1 MNDER
6 TTKMVIRP
14 ENPEDYSAVE
24 QVHRLAFGQDN
35 EARLVAALREG
46 RGFDPAL
53 SLVAVRADQVVGHIL
68 FSPIHIESD
77 RARIPALAL
86 APMAVLPALQ
96 GQGIGTELV
105 REGVEVCR
113 GLGHDLVVVVGH
125 PEFYPRFGFVPAAR
139 YGIRAPFEVPEEAFM
154 VLVLAGPER
163 LGGISGVVK
172 YPSAFNEA

>member
-1 MNDER
+1 MK
-6 TTKMVIRP
+6 TIIRP
-14 ENPEDYSAVE
+14 ENPEDYPAVQ

-35 EARLVAALREG
+35 EARLVTALRQG
-46 RGFDPAL
+46 PGFDPAL

-68 FSPIHIESD
+68 FSPIHIESE

-105 REGVEVCR
+105 REGVEACR
-113 GLGHDLVVVVGH
+113 RLGHDLVVVVGH
-125 PEFYPRFGFVPAAR
+125 PEYYPRFGFVPAAR

-154 VLVLAGPER
+154 VLVLGRPQR
-163 LGGISGVVK
+163 PGGISGVVQ
-172 YPSAFNEA
+172 YPAAFNEA